1 MEVNMKARYPNLLK
15 PITIRGK
22 TFKNRMIVAP
32 LGGGPRQN
40 KDYILHRD
48 NIGYYEALARGG
60 TARVITGD
68 HPVNRYNAGYQ
79 GKRLDFYSPR
89 GGGLPG
95 SGDETHDVSM
105 ESDQSIEALVRV
117 CHQHDALVFTEF
129 DHGGMWE
136 HGTKIPPW
144 GPDDFVREDG
154 THVLGMDKEM
164 IESVYNDFARCCQK
178 AKELG
183 LDGVMIHGGHSHI
196 QDQFRSRYTNHRTD
210 EYGGSLENRCRF
222 TLECLQK
229 VREAVGEDFLIEFR
243 FSVQEGIEGGI
254 TVDES
259 VEFLK
264 LLDKLGVVDIYHVST
279 GIHFDIVFNQITT
292 APSFYRNFYNE
303 EACKK
308 IKAAGVKGAVAI
320 CNAVNDPEKAEQ
332 IIAEGT
338 ADFVTAARQFNIA
351 DPYFPRKVAEG
362 RGEYV
367 NTCIRCH
374 ACFEGKECGVN
385 PISLDKYLT
394 DLVYDLPRSQDP
406 QKVVIIGGGIAGMKA
421 AEVAA
426 DKGHDV
432 TILEKTERLG
442 GLTRYADNDE
452 TKSDIKR
459 FRDNMIF
466 RMGDKPNI
474 KVMLNTV
481 ATPEL
486 IKEMDPFA
494 LIIAVGSHPVI
505 PDIPGK
511 DKPIAIHVMQVYD
524 EPGRVGDTIA
534 LVGGGLTSCEL
545 ALHLANVGKKVCIIN
560 RRDRLAYHEK
570 IMMPM
575 YDPIPIM
582 LRDYG
587 RYPRPVEVFNDLDC
601 KEVLDDGVRCQ
612 FKDGAEKIIRADTV
626 VFASGTRANSDEVA
640 KFLGLA
646 PYVRTIGDCRMAGK
660 VKHCVT
666 SGYYAA
672 IDIDK

>member
-1 MEVNMKARYPNLLK
+1 MKTRYPNLLK

-22 TFKNRMIVAP
+22 IFKNRMIVAP
-32 LGGGPRQN
+32 LGGGPMQN
-40 KDYILHRD
+40 KNYILHRD
-48 NIGYYEALARGG
+48 NIDYYEALARGG

-68 HPVNRYNAGYQ
+68 HPVNRYNAGYG

-89 GGGLPG
+89 RGGPFG
-95 SGDETHDVSM
+95 SGDETPDVSM
-105 ESDQSIEALVRV
+105 ESDLSIEQLVRV

-136 HGTKIPPW
+136 RFSKIPPW

-154 THVLGMDKEM
+154 THVLGMNKEM
-164 IESVYNDFARCCQK
+164 IESVYDDFARCSKK

-229 VREAVGEDFLIEFR
+229 VREAVGEDFLIEYR
-243 FSVQEGIEGGI
+243 FSVEEGPEDGI

-264 LLDKLGVVDIYHVST
+264 MLDKLGIVDIYHVST
-279 GIHFDIVFNQITT
+279 GMHFDPVYNQIMS

-308 IKAAGVKGAVAI
+308 IKAAGIKGAVAI
-320 CNAVNDPEKAEQ
+320 CNAVNDPDKAEQ

-362 RGEYV
+362 KGEYV

-374 ACFEGKECGVN
+374 ACFENKECGVN
-385 PISLDKYLT
+385 PIALNKYLT
-394 DLVYDLPRSQDP
+394 DLVYKLPKSEDP
-406 QKVVIIGGGIAGMKA
+406 KKVVIIGGGIAGMKA
-421 AEVAA
+421 TEVAA
-426 DKGHDV
+426 EKGHDV
-432 TILEKTERLG
+432 TILEKTGRLG
-442 GLTRYADNDE
+442 GLTRYADRGRVH
-452 TKSDIKR
+452 SDVKR

-466 RMGDKPNI
+466 RMYDKPNI
-474 KVMLNTV
+474 KVMLNTE

-486 IKEMDPFA
+486 IKKMDPFA
-494 LIIAVGSHPVI
+494 LIIAVGSHPFI

-511 DKPIAIHVMQVYD
+511 DKPIAIDVMQVYD
-524 EPGRVGDTIA
+524 EPEKVGDAVA

-545 ALHLANVGKKVCIIN
+545 ALYLADEGKKVYIIN

-570 IMMPM
+570 IMMFMFHPV
-575 YDPIPIM
+575 PIM
-582 LRDYG
+582 MRDYAL
-587 RYPRPVEVFNDLDC
+587 YKRPVEVFNDLDC

-612 FKDGAEKIIRADTV
+612 FKDGTEKVIKADTV
-626 VFASGTRANSDEVA
+626 VFASGMRAHSDEAA

-646 PYVRTIGDCRMAGK
+646 PYVRTIGDCRMVGK
-660 VKHCVT
+660 IRHCVT
-666 SGYYAA
+666 SGHYAA
-672 IDIDK
+672 MDIDK